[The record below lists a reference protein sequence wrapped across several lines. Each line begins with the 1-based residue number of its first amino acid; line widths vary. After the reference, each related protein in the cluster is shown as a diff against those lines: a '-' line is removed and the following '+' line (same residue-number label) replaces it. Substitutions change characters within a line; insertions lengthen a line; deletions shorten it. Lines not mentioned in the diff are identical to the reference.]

1 MKPSV
6 LTEVKRLRGMSVAEL
21 RVRWRELYGE
31 DSRSRNKDYLFR
43 RLSWRLQELAHGGLS
58 DLARDRAD
66 ELAPDRFQ
74 RARTPASVVAIDDE
88 TRGVR
93 PRPIRDPKRPTPGT
107 VLSRRYH
114 GHQIR
119 VVTLDHGFEYDGQA
133 YRSLSAVALAVTGQK
148 WNGRLFFG
156 LTERK
161 RKR

>member
-1 MKPSV
+1 MSKSV
-6 LTEVKRLRGMSVAEL
+6 LAQIQRLRAMPVGELQAEWL
-21 RVRWRELYGE
+21 RLYGE
-31 DSRSRNKDYLFR
+31 PTRSRNRDYLWK
-43 RLSWRLQELAHGGLS
+43 RLAWRLQETDRGGLS
-58 DLARDRAD
+58 DFARERIA

-74 RARTPASVVAIDDE
+74 RARTPASVVSIDDDA
-88 TRGVR
+88 RGTR

-114 GHQIR
+114 GTEIR
-119 VVTLDHGFEYDGQA
+119 VVTLDDGFEYDGQA
-133 YRSLSAVALAVTGQK
+133 YRSLSAVAFAVTGQK

>member
-1 MKPSV
+1 MSACIV
-6 LTEVKRLRGMSVAEL
+6 AQIQRLRAMSVGDLQAEWL
-21 RVRWRELYGE
+21 RLYGE
-31 DSRSRNKDYLFR
+31 PTRSRNRDYLWK
-43 RLSWRLQELAHGGLS
+43 RLAWRVQELAHGGLS
-58 DLARDRAD
+58 DVARDRAD

-74 RARTPASVVAIDDE
+74 RARTPTSIVPAAGK
-88 TRGVR
+88 TRGDR
-93 PRPIRDPKRPTPGT
+93 PLPIRDAKRPTAGT

-114 GHQIR
+114 GQEIR
-119 VVTLDHGFEYDGQA
+119 VVTLDDGFEYDGQF